1 MPNINFNAPV
11 IRLGTSGPGR
21 QDGPPGGRRD
31 SNMEPL
37 GARRGGGLG
46 FEGRGDRDG
55 PRDRMRGEMIAL
67 QPPTR
72 EEIARTIFVGNITD
86 GCGGDEGMQRILG
99 VAGGLRRWTRCL
111 DVDSKPCTF
120 GFAEYEDA
128 DSLRTAGEVFKDVQV
143 RKKKPVA
150 NGIKNEEK
158 VKTEEEKTDEAE
170 DMEEEGPET
179 TKLHV
184 IIDDNSQKYIEEW
197 SSRGSLADPG
207 QAQFRFDSA
216 REELTNLLAGLS
228 RVHMTNGVNGLTDH
242 EGDTSMQEA
251 QTQIDAATGEVVT
264 IPLNAEDELSD
275 IPAEMR
281 ETVAKEIAS
290 FRDRSKGR
298 DYERLK
304 REEEAELAERQRMAG
319 AMRINRL
326 ASPPPNGVGVQG
338 APLGPKG
345 FQGAQIPNDYRN
357 GVAFVSGGGIYGSY
371 TQEEEDSDASDGEIW
386 RRREAKRDAELEK
399 LYIEQE
405 RRWLAREKTR
415 TAAIEREK
423 KRDDDEE
430 ANIGKHK
437 AAVAAR
443 LKEWN
448 DDEEMTRRTE
458 EYYNDRAMWV
468 RKRAGF
474 RGDEMAADDRDRAD
488 EDREK
493 SKEQHRRNKEMG
505 MADDFLAQQAEEIDS
520 RIAAQEP
527 QRFTMSLGA
536 AAQKAQTA
544 PPTRRTIADVE
555 GLLEN
560 EDEEEVINTK
570 RLRPI
575 AMEEMKG
582 GDLMTDEDRKKA
594 TKQLAAEIPNDI
606 SGLSQWQ
613 VKWDFLEDEV
623 VAKELLP
630 IVKKKIVDIFGI
642 EDQTLVDLVKET
654 ISERK
659 SPRTLVSELS
669 EVSPICLSASGI
681 C

>member
-1 MPNINFNAPV
+1 
-11 IRLGTSGPGR
+11 
-21 QDGPPGGRRD
+21 
-31 SNMEPL
+31 MEPL

-46 FEGRGDRDG
+46 FDNRGDRDG
-55 PRDRMRGEMIAL
+55 PRDRMRGDVIAIQL
-67 QPPTR
+67 PTR
-72 EEIARTIFVGNITD
+72 EEIARTIFVGNITE

-111 DVDSKPCTF
+111 DVDNKPCTF

-128 DSLRTAGEVFKDVQV
+128 DSLRTAGEVFKDVRV
-143 RKKKPVA
+143 PKKKPVA
-150 NGIKNEEK
+150 NGVKKEEGVKEEAIKIEKEED
-158 VKTEEEKTDEAE
+158 TADQDE
-170 DMEEEGPET
+170 DMENDEPET

-184 IIDDNSQKYIEEW
+184 VIDDNSQKYIEEW
-197 SSRGSLADPG
+197 SNRGSLADPA

-216 REELTNLLAGLS
+216 REELSNVLAGLS
-228 RVHMTNGVNGLTDH
+228 RVHMTNGVNGLTDYD
-242 EGDTSMQEA
+242 GDSSMQEA
-251 QTQIDAATGEVVT
+251 KTQIDAATGEVIT
-264 IPLNAEDELSD
+264 IPMNVEDELSD

-304 REEEAELAERQRMAG
+304 REEEAELAERQRTAG
-319 AMRINRL
+319 TTRINRL
-326 ASPPPNGVGVQG
+326 ASPPLNGLGVQG

-345 FQGAQIPNDYRN
+345 FQGAQLPNDYRN
-357 GVAFVSGGGIYGSY
+357 GVSFVGGAGISGPY

-386 RRREAKRDAELEK
+386 RRREAKRDTELEK
-399 LYIEQE
+399 LYLEQE

-415 TAAIEREK
+415 AAAIEREK

-430 ANIGKHK
+430 ANLGKVK
-437 AAVAAR
+437 AAIAAR

-448 DDEEMTRRTE
+448 DDVEMTRRAE
-458 EYYNDRAMWV
+458 EYYSDRALWV

-474 RGDEMAADDRDRAD
+474 RADEMAEDERDRAD
-488 EDREK
+488 EEREK
-493 SKEQHRRNKEMG
+493 AREQHRRNKDMG
-505 MADDFLAQQAEEIDS
+505 LADDFLAQQAEEMDS

-544 PPTRRTIADVE
+544 APARRTIADVE

-560 EDEEEVINTK
+560 EDEEEVTNTK

-582 GDLMTDEDRKKA
+582 GDLMSDEDRRKA

-606 SGLSQWQ
+606 DGLTRWD
-613 VKWDFLEDEV
+613 VKWDFLDNEV

-642 EDQTLVDLVKET
+642 EDQTLVDLVRET

-659 SPRTLVSELS
+659 SPMTLVSELS
-669 EVSPICLSASGI
+669 EVSFIIVTC
-681 C
+681 